1 MMITSFTDPGPSPR
15 SDSEC
20 AWEESPLVAAPVSS
34 TSKPTRLP
42 VGRRQHPA
50 PFHIRR
56 ALFTSVAC
64 GVGFILIFLG
74 FESEWFE
81 RFEELG
87 FSPGQ
92 MSAQSMADNA
102 QAHFLPLEFKKEG
115 HKEPPEGCEATVMLV
130 RHCEKSDRKANCDY
144 VGFERSVYLATL
156 FGNHEERWPSP
167 SYIFALHP
175 GHRSNPK
182 KRNFREIQTVLP
194 VAEKFELDVDANY
207 TIEDKSGLARAIM
220 SKMNNGDMCGKVAL
234 ISWKHSDLPPLAR
247 KLGTWLENRDWA
259 SRRNIAVRCSPVS

>member
-1 MMITSFTDPGPSPR
+1 M
-15 SDSEC
+15 
-20 AWEESPLVAAPVSS
+20 VAPVSS
-34 TSKPTRLP
+34 TSKPSRLP
-42 VGRRQHPA
+42 AGHRHFSA

-64 GVGFILIFLG
+64 GVGFLLIFLG

-81 RFEELG
+81 RFEDLD
-87 FSPGQ
+87 FSPGK

-167 SYIFALHP
+167 SYIYALQP
-175 GHRSNPK
+175 GHRNNPK

-194 VAEKFELDVDANY
+194 VSEKFALDVDANF
-207 TIEDKSGLARAIM
+207 TIEDKGALARAIM
-220 SKMNNGDMCGKVAL
+220 SKMNNGDMCGKLVL

-247 KLGTWLENRDWA
+247 RLGKWLENGDLA
-259 SRRNIAVRCSPVS
+259 RRTSFAVLCSPVSSFEIN

>member
-1 MMITSFTDPGPSPR
+1 MITSFTDPSTPPL

-20 AWEESPLVAAPVSS
+20 ACEESPLLVAPVLS
-34 TSKPTRLP
+34 TSKPSRLP
-42 VGRRQHPA
+42 VPRRHYSA

-64 GVGFILIFLG
+64 GVGFILISLC

-87 FSPGQ
+87 FSPGK

-102 QAHFLPLEFKKEG
+102 QAHFLPLELRKEG

-167 SYIFALHP
+167 SYIYALHP

-194 VAEKFELDVDANY
+194 VAEKFGLDVDANY

-220 SKMNNGDMCGKVAL
+220 SKMNDGNMCGKVIL

-247 KLGTWLENRDWA
+247 KLGTWLENIDLA
-259 SRRNIAVRCSPVS
+259 RRRSIAVLCSLVS